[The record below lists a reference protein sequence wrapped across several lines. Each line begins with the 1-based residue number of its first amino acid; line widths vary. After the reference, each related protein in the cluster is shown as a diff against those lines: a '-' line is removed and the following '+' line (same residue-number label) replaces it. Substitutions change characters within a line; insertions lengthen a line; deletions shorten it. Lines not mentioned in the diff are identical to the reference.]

1 MGNGNKKNTGGGTA
15 GRSAQAA
22 RRPPAWE
29 RREAARR
36 ERFAAHIPG
45 APRPA
50 RTQSGGPEAGPQN
63 PGPQNPGPGAGRSTA
78 DAEGVQRVASSA
90 TAEDA
95 RTGRP
100 YHAEA
105 KDGGRAGGAGDAG
118 SARAEAEARA
128 EAQRAAAA
136 AREQP
141 LYAFRQ
147 AAGAI
152 PPEPVDAPEESVDG
166 GVSIKGRLALANAI
180 GTSAIM
186 ASHAMAEFRSA
197 KWGPHRG
204 DFWAVSSDE
213 AAMLGDAWAAVIA
226 EFAPVEMIGGGAVLV
241 VAIGVTGMTIIP
253 RVTQDATASRE
264 WREQQ
269 QAAQDAF
276 NARADAQ
283 AQAA

>member
-1 MGNGNKKNTGGGTA
+1 MGNDKTKAARG
-15 GRSAQAA
+15 AQAA
-22 RRPPAWE
+22 RPSAWE

-36 ERFAAHIPG
+36 EQFAGHPAPRAPAG
-45 APRPA
+45 SPRPA
-50 RTQSGGPEAGPQN
+50 RAQSAAKN

-78 DAEGVQRVASSA
+78 DAEGVRGVESS
-90 TAEDA
+90 TVNDA

-105 KDGGRAGGAGDAG
+105 PDGGRTGGAGDER
-118 SARAEAEARA
+118 SARAEGEARA

-152 PPEPVDAPEESVDG
+152 PPEPVDAPEEPVDG

-253 RVTQDATASRE
+253 RVTQDATASRA

>member
-1 MGNGNKKNTGGGTA
+1 MGNGNKKNAAGHAA
-15 GRSAQAA
+15 GRSSEAS

-36 ERFAAHIPG
+36 ERDAIPYAAR
-45 APRPA
+45 AAFTR
-50 RTQSGGPEAGPQN
+50 SEAGRYAQST
-63 PGPQNPGPGAGRSTA
+63 GREETGGIAGRSTA
-78 DAEGVQRVASSA
+78 DAEGVRGVESS
-90 TAEDA
+90 TVKDA

-100 YHAEA
+100 YRAEA
-105 KDGGRAGGAGDAG
+105 PERGGTGGAGDERDPA
-118 SARAEAEARA
+118 AEAEARA
-128 EAQRAAAA
+128 EAQRAASA

-141 LYAFRQ
+141 LYAFRH

-152 PPEPVDAPEESVDG
+152 PPEPVDAPEEPVDG

-213 AAMLGDAWAAVIA
+213 AAMFGDAWAAVIA

-253 RVTQDATASRE
+253 RVTQDATASRA

>member
-1 MGNGNKKNTGGGTA
+1 MGNDKTKAARG
-15 GRSAQAA
+15 AQAA
-22 RRPPAWE
+22 RPSAWE

-36 ERFAAHIPG
+36 EQFAGHPAPRAPAG
-45 APRPA
+45 SPRPA
-50 RTQSGGPEAGPQN
+50 RAQSAAKN

-78 DAEGVQRVASSA
+78 DAEGVRGVESS
-90 TAEDA
+90 TVNDA

-105 KDGGRAGGAGDAG
+105 PDGGRTGGAGDER
-118 SARAEAEARA
+118 SARAEGEARA

-152 PPEPVDAPEESVDG
+152 PPEPVDAPEEPVDG

-213 AAMLGDAWAAVIA
+213 AAMFGDAWAAVIA

>member
-1 MGNGNKKNTGGGTA
+1 MGNDKTKAARG
-15 GRSAQAA
+15 AQAA
-22 RRPPAWE
+22 RPSAWE

-36 ERFAAHIPG
+36 EQFAGHPAPRAPAG
-45 APRPA
+45 SPRPA
-50 RTQSGGPEAGPQN
+50 RAQSAAKN

-152 PPEPVDAPEESVDG
+152 PPEPVDAPEEPVGPSVTTQG
-166 GVSIKGRLALANAI
+166 KLALANAI

-186 ASHAMAEFRSA
+186 ASRTMAEIRTA
-197 KWGPHRG
+197 KWGPHTG
-204 DFWAVSSDE
+204 DFWIVSADE

-226 EFAPVEMIGGGAVLV
+226 EFAPVEMIGGGAVLI
-241 VAIGVTGMTIIP
+241 VALGVTTMTIYP
-253 RVTQDATASRE
+253 RVMDDMQRARDYRMM
-264 WREQQ
+264 
-269 QAAQDAF
+269 QAAAEQAA
-276 NARADAQ
+276 NARADAM
-283 AQAA
+283 AQAAA

>member
-1 MGNGNKKNTGGGTA
+1 MGNDKTKAARG
-15 GRSAQAA
+15 AQAA
-22 RRPPAWE
+22 RPSAWE

-36 ERFAAHIPG
+36 EQFAGHPAPRAPAG
-45 APRPA
+45 SPRPA
-50 RTQSGGPEAGPQN
+50 RAQSAAKN

-78 DAEGVQRVASSA
+78 DAEGVRGVESS
-90 TAEDA
+90 TVNDA

-105 KDGGRAGGAGDAG
+105 PDGGRTGGAGDER
-118 SARAEAEARA
+118 SARAEGEARA

-152 PPEPVDAPEESVDG
+152 PPEPVDAPEEPVDG

-213 AAMLGDAWAAVIA
+213 AAMFGDAWAAVIA

-253 RVTQDATASRE
+253 RVTQDATASRA